1 MLTSAST
8 YNRVVFLSGRFHTV
22 MDVADLILEK
32 LLYQE
37 GHGVAAWFKGMPW
50 LLPM

>member
-8 YNRVVFLSGRFHTV
+8 YRRVVFLSGRFHTV

-32 LLYQE
+32 LLYQ
-37 GHGVAAWFKGMPW
+37 VQTFRFRPSPSPSAS
-50 LLPM
+50 L